1 MDELQHEY
9 FLFLNRLRES
19 GVTNMFGAG
28 RYLAKHYDL
37 SHRVAGKILIAWMRW
52 VQSNPKNRDL

>member
-1 MDELQHEY
+1 MLVGEDMDELQHEY

-37 SHRVAGKILIAWMRW
+37 SHRVAGKILI
-52 VQSNPKNRDL
+52 